1 MVKRPQNEM
10 GNPGSRSDL
19 DADET
24 SIVTPII
31 ETLADAVPKIRTAFE
46 THRAYEGEEN
56 PSGEEMLA
64 ADVYADELLESRLG
78 DLDCVGT
85 YASEERADPVDTG
98 EGLSL
103 AVDPLDG
110 SSNLT
115 SNNGVGTIVGI
126 YDAELPA
133 TGRDLLGAIYVLYGP
148 TTTAMVATEAGVTEY
163 LVSDGDLD
171 VLTEEVEINDEGAV
185 YGFGGPVP
193 EWSREFR
200 RYAMSIQRRLKRR
213 YGGALV
219 GDVNQVLSYGG
230 VFAYPELETRPEGK
244 LRLQFEANPIAF
256 IVEQA
261 GGESF
266 DGDSSVL
273 ETEAERLHQRTP
285 LFVGSEEPMAQLI
298 ETLGGRARDPH
309 VTTRDSPWE

>member
-1 MVKRPQNEM
+1 M
-10 GNPGSRSDL
+10 GTPGSQSPDP
-19 DADET
+19 DAT
-24 SIVTPII
+24 TASIVTTIS
-31 ETLADAVPKIRTAFE
+31 ETLATVVPKIRTAFE
-46 THRAYEGEEN
+46 THRACEGETN

-64 ADVYADELLESRLG
+64 ADVYADELLESRFG

-85 YASEERADPVDTG
+85 YASEERADPVDVGT
-98 EGLSL
+98 GLSL

-126 YDAELPA
+126 YEGELPA
-133 TGRDLLGAIYVLYGP
+133 AGRDLLGAIYVLYGP
-148 TTTAMVATEAGVTEY
+148 VTTAMVATDDGVTEY
-163 LVSDGDLD
+163 LVSDGDLE
-171 VLTEEVEINDEGAV
+171 VLTEDVSISDEGSV

-193 EWSREFR
+193 EWSRDFR

-230 VFAYPELETRPEGK
+230 VFAYPALETRPEGK
-244 LRLQFEANPIAF
+244 LRLQFEANPISF

-261 GGESF
+261 GGTSY

-273 ETEAERLHQRTP
+273 DAEAERLHQRTP

>member
-1 MVKRPQNEM
+1 M
-10 GNPGSRSDL
+10 GTPDSQSPDPDG
-19 DADET
+19 ET
-24 SIVTPII
+24 ASTVTTIA
-31 ETLADAVPKIRTAFE
+31 ETLAAAVPEIRTAFE
-46 THRAYEGEEN
+46 THRAYDGETN

-64 ADVYADELLESRLG
+64 ADVYVDELLEDRFG
-78 DLDCVGT
+78 ELDCVGT
-85 YASEERADPVDTG
+85 YASEERADAVDVG
-98 EGLSL
+98 SGVSL

-126 YDAELPA
+126 YDAPLPA
-133 TGRDLLGAIYVLYGP
+133 SGCDLIGAIYVLYGP
-148 TTTAMVATEAGVTEY
+148 VTTAMVATDDGVTEY
-163 LVSDGDLD
+163 LVSDGELA
-171 VLTEEVEINDEGAV
+171 VLTEEVTISDEGTV

-230 VFAYPELETRPEGK
+230 VFAYPALETRPEGK
-244 LRLQFEANPIAF
+244 LRLQFEANPISF

-261 GGESF
+261 GGASF
-266 DGDSSVL
+266 DGDSSIL
-273 ETEAERLHQRTP
+273 DATAERLHQRTP
-285 LFVGSEEPMAQLI
+285 LFVGSQQPMAKLI
-298 ETLGGRARDPH
+298 EMLGGRVQDPH

>member
-1 MVKRPQNEM
+1 M
-10 GNPGSRSDL
+10 GTPDSQSDP
-19 DADET
+19 DTGEV
-24 SIVTPII
+24 SIVTPIL
-31 ETLADAVPKIRTAFE
+31 ETLADAVPEIRTAFE

-64 ADVYADELLESRLG
+64 ADVYADQLLESRFG

-126 YDAELPA
+126 YDADLPA
-133 TGRDLLGAIYVLYGP
+133 SGRDLVGAVYVLYGP
-148 TTTAMVATEAGVTEY
+148 VSTAMVATSEGVTEY
-163 LVSDGDLD
+163 LVTDGDLE
-171 VLTEEVEINDEGAV
+171 VLTAEVEIDEEGAI
-185 YGFGGPVP
+185 YGFGGPAP

-230 VFAYPELETRPEGK
+230 VFAYPALETRPEGK
-244 LRLQFEANPIAF
+244 LRLQFEANPISF

-261 GGESF
+261 GGQSF

-273 ETEAERLHQRTP
+273 DAEAERLHQRTP
-285 LFVGSEEPMAQLI
+285 LFVGSEEPMAQLV